1 MSSDWIKRLGLLV
14 VVVAV
19 AAAFYMALRDKP
31 VLVDSANVSEGP
43 MRVTIDQEGV
53 TRVRDVYTVSSP
65 IAGQLD
71 RTTLEEGD
79 AVKANDTVIASI
91 HPLVPPFHNQRTQAE
106 LVAAVEA
113 ARSAVS
119 LAQVELQR
127 SQTALNLARSDL
139 DRATRLSQT
148 NIISQREFEK
158 AQNDV
163 ALLQA
168 QVNSAAANIR
178 LRKAQLASAEIR
190 ITQPEDTER
199 TDDSDCCMQLRVPVD
214 GVVLKVLTK
223 SEQALLQGTG
233 IAEIGDPS
241 EIEIVV
247 DLLSADAVRIRPGA
261 EALITNWGGDVDLK
275 AVVRRIDPAAFTK
288 ISALGIEEQR
298 VNAVLDLKE
307 PEPKLGHA
315 FRVFARLV
323 VWESENVLTVPIG
336 ALFRSGSDWSVFRI
350 EGERAALIKLKIGH
364 MNSHSAEILEGLD
377 IGDRVVL
384 YPNDLLEDGGLVA
397 ERQ

>member
-1 MSSDWIKRLGLLV
+1 MPSDWIKRLAFLAV
-14 VVVAV
+14 VLAI
-19 AAAFYMALRDKP
+19 AAAFYFALREKP
-31 VLVDSANVSEGP
+31 NLADIAVVSEGP

-53 TRVRDVYTVSSP
+53 TRVRDIYTVSSP

-79 AVKANDTVIASI
+79 AVKANETVIASI
-91 HPLVPPFHNQRTQAE
+91 HPLVPPFHDQRTQAE

-119 LAQVELQR
+119 LAHVELQR

-148 NIISQREFEK
+148 DIISRRQFEK

-168 QVNSAAANIR
+168 QVNSAEANIR
-178 LRKAQLASAEIR
+178 LRKAQLASAEVR
-190 ITQPEDTER
+190 LRQPES
-199 TDDSDCCMQLRVPVD
+199 TDQKNAADCCLHLRAPVD

-223 SEQALLQGTG
+223 SEQAVTQGTR

-241 EIEIVV
+241 EIEIAV

-261 EALITNWGGDVDLK
+261 DALITNWGGESDLK
-275 AVVRRIDPAAFTK
+275 ATVRRIDPAAFTK

-298 VNAVLDLKE
+298 VNAVLDLNE
-307 PEPKLGHA
+307 PEPMLGHA
-315 FRVFARLV
+315 FRIFARLA
-323 VWESENVLTVPIG
+323 VWEADNVLTVPIG
-336 ALFRSGSDWSVFRI
+336 ALFRSGSDWSVFRV
-350 EGERAALIKLKIGH
+350 EGDRIRLVRLKIGH
-364 MNSHSAEILEGLD
+364 MNDHSAQILDGLEKD
-377 IGDRVVL
+377 DRVVL
-384 YPNDLLEDGGLVA
+384 YPNDLLEDGSLIA
-397 ERQ
+397 ER